1 MIPHIQYNGKTI
13 VLWLIY
19 ATAGHIP
26 FLRNGVRYKTFADYA
41 REN

>member
-1 MIPHIQYNGKTI
+1 MIPHINGKDDCFMAD
-13 VLWLIY
+13 LL

-26 FLRNGVRYKTFADYA
+26 IPYVMGLIETFADYA